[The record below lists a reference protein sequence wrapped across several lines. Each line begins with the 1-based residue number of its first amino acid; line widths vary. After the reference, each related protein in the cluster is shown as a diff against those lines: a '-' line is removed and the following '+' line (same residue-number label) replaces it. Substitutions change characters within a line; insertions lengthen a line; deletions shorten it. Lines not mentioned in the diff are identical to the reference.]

1 MIHTT
6 HRRGSVCSAVLRTTD
21 VDRAAAFYEA
31 LLPFTAEHV
40 PGTDGTVRR
49 LRFEGRT
56 VAFIQQTPAS
66 NEWLPFVSV
75 DDADAT
81 TATAVSLGASAT
93 DRVNVPGLARLVTL
107 ADTEAARFGL
117 WQPAPVEGVELTE
130 LPGSL
135 WWVEVLS
142 DDPPRA
148 REFYG
153 ALFGW
158 SRRETAFEPFAA
170 YTVFERDG
178 MQEGGVLPIGQDWEV
193 SPRWNV

>member
-1 MIHTT
+1 
-6 HRRGSVCSAVLRTTD
+6 
-21 VDRAAAFYEA
+21 
-31 LLPFTAEHV
+31 
-40 PGTDGTVRR
+40 
-49 LRFEGRT
+49 
-56 VAFIQQTPAS
+56 
-66 NEWLPFVSV
+66 
-75 DDADAT
+75 
-81 TATAVSLGASAT
+81 
-93 DRVNVPGLARLVTL
+93 VPGLARLVTL

-193 SPRWNV
+193 SPRWNVIYEVTDCDGVMRRACDLGGAAGFVHTVPKHGRIGSIVDPNGTLFWMRGPVPAAV